1 MVRRKLKARIM
12 GKLVNLMKRVLKIE
26 INMEHYFPEQEY
38 TFCLIAKLLIS
49 SSKSSLMVIIFRL
62 LNDYRKKC
70 CAEQNLSEARRA
82 HLKFEDL
89 KNKEML
95 R

>member
-1 MVRRKLKARIM
+1 
-12 GKLVNLMKRVLKIE
+12 MKRVLKIE
-26 INMEHYFPEQEY
+26 TNMEHCCPEQAF
-38 TFCLIAKLLIS
+38 TFYLTAKLSIF
-49 SSKSSLMVIIFRL
+49 SSKLTLMLDSFRL